1 MIKLDMG
8 VKGSGKAPIAR
19 RMYKAGSSKTAIAKK
34 LGIRPQQVD
43 NAVQYSKKNPTSGG
57 GLKMRAR
64 NYGKS
69 VGKVGLHHRTMTKG
83 RSLHCRSCGKAV
95 SGSNAHV
102 DHKKPLS
109 KGGSNS
115 SSNLRVLCRSCNL
128 RRNTNA
134 GRSGTVRRR
143 I

>member
-1 MIKLDMG
+1 MG
-8 VKGSGKAPIAR
+8 VKGSGKAPVAR
-19 RMYKAGSSKTAIAKK
+19 RLYRQGMTKTAIANR

-43 NAVQYSKKNPTSGG
+43 NAVQYSKTNPTSGG

-64 NYGKS
+64 NYGRG
-69 VGKVGLHHRTMTKG
+69 VGKVGLHHRTVTKNV
-83 RSLHCRSCGKAV
+83 RKCASCGKLVA
-95 SGSNAHV
+95 GKNAHV

-109 KGGSNS
+109 KGGTNARSNI
-115 SSNLRVLCRSCNL
+115 RVLCGACNL

-134 GRSGTVRRR
+134 GRIRRR

>member
-1 MIKLDMG
+1 MG

-19 RMYKAGSSKTAIAKK
+19 RMYRAGSSKTTIARK

-43 NAVQYSKKNPTSGG
+43 NAVAYSKKNPTSGG

-64 NYGKS
+64 NYHRG

-83 RSLHCRSCGKAV
+83 KSLHCRSCGKSV
-95 SGSNAHV
+95 NGSNAHV
-102 DHKKPLS
+102 DHKRPLA
-109 KGGSNS
+109 KGGSNAA
-115 SSNLRVLCRSCNL
+115 SNLRVLCGSCNL

-134 GRSGTVRRR
+134 GGGGSGVRRR